1 MKKWP
6 VIPII
11 FLVALT
17 FLVPSQAS
25 ASTVPSAHFDSS
37 PITTWYNQTPYEYA
51 ASISAPYNWTLRTN
65 APLHM
70 SGGNTVNYTAAQTV
84 FGVLS
89 TGKYWVNISISYH
102 NTMNVTTL
110 LTYQNFTLTVLNR
123 PYIYSTPETFFYPD
137 STYNYTYE
145 INQGNITNYSSG
157 FSLNR
162 TSHTLSQ
169 YLSGSSYSFFL
180 TVSDENGTYTQYW
193 GVSSN
198 DTSRVNFN
206 AVIGSGLVNIT
217 APLSGIGVNN
227 TAVFLNGKPI
237 FMSIGLTHPYS
248 LDIVNNTYYVIST
261 NSNAS
266 QNATVYFNSLTPAK
280 TYGMYLAYDNG
291 SFTLFIKTLTVPGN
305 GTISF
310 TYDPSVMQLDT
321 VIELISVPIPIR
333 STIIHTDYKEYLE
346 LFGVLLVAALS
357 VYFYSV
363 IRGHGGDGRSRRK
376 F

>member
-193 GVSSN
+193 GASSN

-321 VIELISVPIPIR
+321 VIELISVPIPVR
-333 STIIHTDYKEYLE
+333 STTIHTDYKEYLE

>member
-169 YLSGSSYSFFL
+169 YLRGSSYSFFL

-237 FMSIGLTHPYS
+237 FMSIGLTHP
-248 LDIVNNTYYVIST
+248 
-261 NSNAS
+261 
-266 QNATVYFNSLTPAK
+266 
-280 TYGMYLAYDNG
+280 
-291 SFTLFIKTLTVPGN
+291 
-305 GTISF
+305 
-310 TYDPSVMQLDT
+310 
-321 VIELISVPIPIR
+321 
-333 STIIHTDYKEYLE
+333 HH
-346 LFGVLLVAALS
+346 VL
-357 VYFYSV
+357 
-363 IRGHGGDGRSRRK
+363 
-376 F
+376 

>member
-291 SFTLFIKTLTVPGN
+291 SFTLFVKTLTVPGN

-310 TYDPSVMQLDT
+310 TYDPSVMRLDT
-321 VIELISVPIPIR
+321 VIELISVPIPVR

>member
-37 PITTWYNQTPYEYA
+37 PITTWYNQTPYEYTA
-51 ASISAPYNWTLRTN
+51 TISAPYNWTLRTD

-123 PYIYSTPETFFYPD
+123 PYIYSTPETFFYLD

>member
-266 QNATVYFNSLTPAK
+266 QNAAVYFNSLTPAK

>member
-169 YLSGSSYSFFL
+169 YLRGSSYSFFL

-321 VIELISVPIPIR
+321 VIELISVPIPVR

>member
-1 MKKWP
+1 M
-6 VIPII
+6 
-11 FLVALT
+11 
-17 FLVPSQAS
+17 
-25 ASTVPSAHFDSS
+25 
-37 PITTWYNQTPYEYA
+37 
-51 ASISAPYNWTLRTN
+51 
-65 APLHM
+65 
-70 SGGNTVNYTAAQTV
+70 
-84 FGVLS
+84 
-89 TGKYWVNISISYH
+89 
-102 NTMNVTTL
+102 
-110 LTYQNFTLTVLNR
+110 
-123 PYIYSTPETFFYPD
+123 
-137 STYNYTYE
+137 
-145 INQGNITNYSSG
+145 
-157 FSLNR
+157 
-162 TSHTLSQ
+162 
-169 YLSGSSYSFFL
+169 
-180 TVSDENGTYTQYW
+180 SDENGTYTQYW
-193 GVSSN
+193 GVSSS

-227 TAVFLNGKPI
+227 TTVFLNGKPI

-248 LDIVNNTYYVIST
+248 LDIVKNTYYVIST

-310 TYDPSVMQLDT
+310 TYDPSAVQLDT
-321 VIELISVPIPIR
+321 IIELISVPIPVR

-346 LFGVLLVAALS
+346 LFGVLLVAILS

>member
-25 ASTVPSAHFDSS
+25 PSTVPSAHFDSS
-37 PITTWYNQTPYEYA
+37 PITTWYNQTPYEYTA
-51 ASISAPYNWTLRTN
+51 TISAPYNWTLRTN

-193 GVSSN
+193 GVSSS

-227 TAVFLNGKPI
+227 TTVFLNGKPI

-248 LDIVNNTYYVIST
+248 LDIVKNTYYVIST

-310 TYDPSVMQLDT
+310 TYDPSAVQLDT
-321 VIELISVPIPIR
+321 IIELISVPIPVR

-346 LFGVLLVAALS
+346 LFGVLLVAILS

>member
-291 SFTLFIKTLTVPGN
+291 SFTLFVKTLTVPGN

-310 TYDPSVMQLDT
+310 TYDPSVMRLNT

>member
-291 SFTLFIKTLTVPGN
+291 SFTLFVKTLTVPGN

-310 TYDPSVMQLDT
+310 TYDPSVMRLDT
-321 VIELISVPIPIR
+321 VIELISVPIPVR

-376 F
+376 L

>member
-310 TYDPSVMQLDT
+310 TYDPSVMRLDT

>member
-37 PITTWYNQTPYEYA
+37 PITTWYNQTPYEYTA
-51 ASISAPYNWTLRTN
+51 TISATYNWTLRTN

-193 GVSSN
+193 GASSN

-321 VIELISVPIPIR
+321 VIELISVPIPVR
-333 STIIHTDYKEYLE
+333 STTIHTDYKEYLE

-363 IRGHGGDGRSRRK
+363 IRGHRGNGRSRRK
-376 F
+376 L